1 MFQTKLILFL
11 PKSPSLLVK
20 DILNLSYPGLK
31 IRSFC
36 IVVKRIEF
44 ELAVTQNPALPLTQ
58 CMILGTL

>member
-11 PKSPSLLVK
+11 PKSPSLLVN
-20 DILNLSYPGLK
+20 DILSLRYPGLK

-58 CMILGTL
+58 WMILGTL